1 MPQMT
6 KFPSIEQFRNVIANV
21 TRNAR
26 YKGTAEDGSPVFD
39 NSLPLPTLEFEGT
52 VKLHGTN
59 AGIARLNGEQWF
71 QSRERILS
79 TTSDNAAFA
88 AHMSVIP
95 EADMDAL
102 FASIEAQVPTTG
114 EHPVLVFGEWC
125 GAGIQKG
132 VAISN
137 VEKMFVVFKVKVND
151 MWLTREQVQALVL
164 PRANRVFHIYDFPT
178 YSVTIDFSSPQL
190 VQNTLGDL
198 TLKVEEECPVGKAM
212 GHSGVGEGIVWSY
225 VGPEHKWR
233 GSNYWFKVKGE
244 KHSASKVKTLA
255 AVDVEKLENVKTL
268 VEMMV
273 TENRLN
279 QGITVMKEQGL
290 EVTQKTTGDF
300 LRWVF
305 NDCVKE
311 ELDTIMANGLEPK
324 ALGGPIS
331 QKARTWYFQY
341 LNSQPV

>member
-1 MPQMT
+1 MV
-6 KFPSIEQFRNVIANV
+6 KFPSIEQFRNVITNV

-26 YKGTAEDGSPVFD
+26 YQGLDDEGKPLFD

-59 AGIARLNGEQWF
+59 AGIARFEGEQWF

-79 TTSDNAAFA
+79 VGSDNAAFA

-95 EADMDAL
+95 EADMDAM
-102 FASIEAQVPTTG
+102 FESIEAQVPTTE

-125 GAGIQKG
+125 GSGIQKG

-137 VEKMFVVFKVKVND
+137 VDKMFVVFKVKVND
-151 MWLTREQVQALVL
+151 MWLTREQVQALTL
-164 PRANRVFHIYDFPT
+164 PRANRVFCIYDFPT
-178 YSVTIDFSSPQL
+178 YSVTIDFGNPQL
-190 VQNTLGDL
+190 MQNELGDL
-198 TLKVEEECPVGKAM
+198 TMKVEAECPVGRAF
-212 GHSGVGEGIVWSY
+212 GHRGVGEGIVWSY
-225 VGPEHKWR
+225 VGQDPKWR
-233 GSNYWFKVKGE
+233 GSSYWFKVKGE

-255 AVDVEKLENVKTL
+255 AVDVEKLESVQKL

-279 QGITVMKEQGL
+279 QGLTVMKEQGL
-290 EVTQKTTGDF
+290 EPTQKTTGDF

-311 ELDTIMANGLEPK
+311 ELDTIMANGVEPK
-324 ALGGPIS
+324 DLGGPIS

-341 LNSQPV
+341 LNSQAGI